1 LDGRA
6 FTVAEAVAA
15 GVSVDRLRAR
25 DLDRALWGVRMPRG
39 ASLLERCR
47 AALLVAPRGAFICG
61 PTAAALH
68 GMPIPTRFREHIR
81 IDLAVP
87 APGRAVRRAGVAGR
101 CLRITA
107 TDVVERSGIRLSSPA
122 RTWCDLAPHC
132 SVPELVAAA
141 DWAVRGR
148 LVDVER
154 LRAAISAHPDHRQ
167 RAKLHAAAE
176 LVDASAESP
185 KESELRA
192 LVALAGL
199 PAVEGNVEVF
209 DGRGRF
215 VARVD
220 LLFRAYGEV
229 LEYHGDHHRTDL
241 RQWRHDRTREAELE
255 SLGLHV
261 MEVTNADLAT
271 PRLLVARIARNL
283 QRRGWRGELA
293 VSRWFP
299 AG

>member
-1 LDGRA
+1 
-6 FTVAEAVAA
+6 
-15 GVSVDRLRAR
+15 
-25 DLDRALWGVRMPRG
+25 
-39 ASLLERCR
+39 
-47 AALLVAPRGAFICG
+47 
-61 PTAAALH
+61 
-68 GMPIPTRFREHIR
+68 
-81 IDLAVP
+81 
-87 APGRAVRRAGVAGR
+87 
-101 CLRITA
+101 
-107 TDVVERSGIRLSSPA
+107 
-122 RTWCDLAPHC
+122 
-132 SVPELVAAA
+132 
-141 DWAVRGR
+141 
-148 LVDVER
+148 
-154 LRAAISAHPDHRQ
+154 
-167 RAKLHAAAE
+167 
-176 LVDASAESP
+176 
-185 KESELRA
+185 
-192 LVALAGL
+192 
-199 PAVEGNVEVF
+199 VEGNVEVF